1 MENIETLIDIWFDNK
16 MAVTLKQQYS
26 SKILQSF
33 LRSYLKNSRMNYRTD
48 VNAEADWFLT

>member
-1 MENIETLIDIWFDNK
+1 

-48 VNAEADWFLT
+48 VNAEAD